1 MSDNDTDE
9 AVPEQ
14 EDFQTLEK
22 FAGENLEKDTNSDVI
37 EAVPPLY
44 MRATIYIFGA
54 VVVASL
60 LLAYFSKIFVIVQSK
75 GNIIPEGQNVVVE
88 AGSTGVLTDLRVAL
102 GDKVTVGQTIA
113 ELRQDAAGVSLT
125 TFNDQLKIENDRLAK
140 FQKSISL
147 VKQLLKD
154 PSVVSIQPM
163 ENFQDAGSALVFIGN
178 LRNVMQKLNQL
189 RFKRDVDLV
198 EQKQMMEQQIK
209 LQNTTIQS
217 LKNREVTNRQSIETT
232 LQTVNL
238 KRDELDRTTELA
250 KNRVLTDQ
258 EVNLARDALL
268 SAQNT
273 LNQQRRSLSDTRL
286 DINKASIEVANLK
299 NNFQNSTR
307 NLDNQIEETEL
318 AFEKAVS
325 DLVSSTSTLSKSIK
339 DSEAKITEIRGKLRL
354 QENSIQKLVIKSPVN
369 GEITALNFNSR
380 GQLVGQGNRF
390 AVIVPTDVRPIIM
403 VTVAN
408 KDIAGVREG
417 IGARVKVAAYPFRQ
431 YGTVKAQ
438 VTRVFP
444 QPDKPAFNVRLR
456 LDENFIN
463 VNGKPAPLEPGLEV
477 QVDLLTERKRILE
490 LIFKKMS

>member
-1 MSDNDTDE
+1 LDKDTDE
-9 AVPEQ
+9 VVPEQ

-54 VVVASL
+54 VVVTSL

-75 GNIIPEGQNVVVE
+75 GSIIPEGQNVVLE

-125 TFNDQLKIENDRLAK
+125 TFNDQLKIEKDRLAK
-140 FQKSISL
+140 SQKSISL

-154 PSVVSIQPM
+154 PSVVSLQPM
-163 ENFQDAGSALVFIGN
+163 ENFQDADSALVFIGN
-178 LRNVMQKLNQL
+178 LRNVMQKLDQL

-217 LKNREVTNRQSIETT
+217 LKNREVTNLQSIETT

-238 KRDELDRTTELA
+238 KRNELERTTELA

-273 LNQQRRSLSDTRL
+273 LNLQRRSLSDTRL

-299 NNFQNSTR
+299 NNFQNSSR

-403 VTVAN
+403 VT
-408 KDIAGVREG
+408 
-417 IGARVKVAAYPFRQ
+417 
-431 YGTVKAQ
+431 
-438 VTRVFP
+438 
-444 QPDKPAFNVRLR
+444 
-456 LDENFIN
+456 
-463 VNGKPAPLEPGLEV
+463 
-477 QVDLLTERKRILE
+477 
-490 LIFKKMS
+490 